1 MTSVEKMHYL
11 KTCLTG
17 NAARLIT
24 NFKFTDIFFVVHNIF
39 CFTWKTLVSRYENK

>member
-24 NFKFTDIFFVVHNIF
+24 NFKFTDNIF